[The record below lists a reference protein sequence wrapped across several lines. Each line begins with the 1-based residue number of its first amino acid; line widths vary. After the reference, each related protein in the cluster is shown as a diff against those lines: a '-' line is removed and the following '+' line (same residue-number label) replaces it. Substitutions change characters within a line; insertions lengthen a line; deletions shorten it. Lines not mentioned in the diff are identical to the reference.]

1 MSKLLFGFNNKFKL
15 WYIYFIIAKINII
28 WYNLNYS
35 ILGVI
40 IYMSNEITVK
50 LKCTIDEINSI
61 LENKGF
67 KIVERFLLDDTY
79 FIVKD
84 IDIKKETPR
93 QIFQK
98 YVLIRNITQYIP
110 NKYNVIKLTCKN
122 KQIIDTGEIINQK
135 NVNCEIKSVQEGKNF
150 LDSIGYKEI
159 LNIKE
164 NDVVYEKDD
173 FKIAIK
179 DVINGD
185 NLIEIETVKNNIEL
199 DTIEKLKVK
208 LNELQLP
215 IDTNDYFV
223 KKAEIELEKIL

>member
-1 MSKLLFGFNNKFKL
+1 
-15 WYIYFIIAKINII
+15 
-28 WYNLNYS
+28 
-35 ILGVI
+35 
-40 IYMSNEITVK
+40 MSNEITVR

-110 NKYNVIKLTCKN
+110 NKYNEIKLTCKN

-164 NDVVYEKDD
+164 NDVVYEKDN

-199 DTIEKLKVK
+199 DTIEKLKIK

-223 KKAEIELEKIL
+223 KKAEIELKKIL